1 MKKFLCVIPLVLLF
15 FFTIGCQNKA
25 EKAELEKFRAQAKV
39 EEQNM
44 ELTKSWLI
52 EVWNKGNLTLIDTIF
67 APNCI
72 KHKRGSQI
80 EEIKPENLKSEV
92 IEWRQAYSDYE
103 NEIGDIFADGDKI
116 AVRFTFRGT
125 NDGPFG
131 DDPPTGKKIGAT
143 EMLIWR
149 FENGKVI
156 EIWEEF
162 DSLGFVQQLGF
173 ELKPKEVKK

>member
-1 MKKFLCVIPLVLLF
+1 MKNPILVGALVVLLYF
-15 FFTIGCQNKA
+15 AFGCQNKA
-25 EKAELEKFRAQAKV
+25 EKAELEKFRAKAKV

-44 ELTKSWLI
+44 ELAKSWLV
-52 EVWNKGNLTLIDTIF
+52 EVWNKGNLALIDTIF

-72 KHKRGSQI
+72 EHRRGSQS
-80 EEIKPENLKSEV
+80 EIKLENLKSDV
-92 IEWRQAYSDYE
+92 IKWRQAYSDYE

-131 DDPPTGKKIGAT
+131 EYPPTGKKIEGT
-143 EMLIWR
+143 EILIWH
-149 FENGKVI
+149 FENGKVV

-162 DSLGFVQQLGF
+162 DSLGFMQQLGF
-173 ELKPKEVKK
+173 ELKPKEVQK